1 MKNIRLSTIV
11 LATAAT
17 VAITV
22 TAFLSLQQATLKRQ
36 LAEAGRQCTDRTA
49 HLVEHF
55 EAQLDEIQFS
65 VVRFQKADVAA
76 RPTSVQ
82 PAEIDEDTNI
92 VIVRAEL
99 PTPERFDE
107 TLEDIVNRKYRFL
120 FASLALDAATRD
132 ALYQLMLE
140 REQVAL
146 KIRDAREYGDEIGM
160 ETGDIPQLEYDLEQ
174 IDNRVQDLLDQDN
187 SQRYALLKD
196 SDNEQEH
203 FNQYTRGVNGLFPL
217 DREQQESL
225 LFSKLRHKQA
235 FEETIASSGLD
246 QDYPLT
252 HAQRNELLSKLE
264 MAAQRYKHAF
274 LQEIRTDL
282 DHDNYPMDQ
291 YTLLENYTNT
301 EFQELIAELREKVD
315 ERGVL

>member
-1 MKNIRLSTIV
+1 MKNSRTFTPLLII
-11 LATAAT
+11 AAT
-17 VAITV
+17 VTATV
-22 TAFLSLQQATLKRQ
+22 TASLYFQQMSLTGR
-36 LAEAGRQCTDRTA
+36 LADAGQQCTIRTA
-49 HLVEHF
+49 QLVEQF
-55 EAQLDEIQFS
+55 ETQLDEIQFKIA
-65 VVRFQKADVAA
+65 RFQKTVVAS
-76 RPTSVQ
+76 PMFSHD
-82 PAEIDEDTNI
+82 AEWHEASDLER
-92 VIVRAEL
+92 VEL
-99 PTPERFDE
+99 PSLERFDE
-107 TLEDIVNRKYRFL
+107 TVEEIVNRKYRFL
-120 FASLALDAATRD
+120 FANLDLDAATRE
-132 ALYQLMLE
+132 ALYELMRK
-140 REQVAL
+140 REQLAL
-146 KIRDAREYGDEIGM
+146 KLRDAREYGDEIRM
-160 ETGDIPQLEYDLEQ
+160 EPGDISQLEYELEQ
-174 IDNRVQDLLDQDN
+174 VDNAIQDLLDHDN

-217 DREQQESL
+217 NHEQQELL

-235 FEETIASSGLD
+235 FEQTIAASGLD

-252 HAQRNELLSKLE
+252 EAQRNELLSKLE

-301 EFQELIAELREKVD
+301 EFQELLVELRNKID

>member
-1 MKNIRLSTIV
+1 MENFRIGTFLLTIV
-11 LATAAT
+11 VTGAVLIAA
-17 VAITV
+17 
-22 TAFLSLQQATLKRQ
+22 SLYLQRASLKVQ
-36 LAEAGRQCTDRTA
+36 LAETGQQCTVRTA
-49 HLVEHF
+49 HLVEQF
-55 EAQLDEIQFS
+55 ETQLDEIQFNIA
-65 VVRFQKADVAA
+65 RFQKSVAA
-76 RPTSVQ
+76 S
-82 PAEIDEDTNI
+82 PASSTRTEPRESND
-92 VIVRAEL
+92 IVRVEL
-99 PTPERFDE
+99 PAPERFDE
-107 TLEDIVNRKYRFL
+107 TLDDIVNRKYRFL
-120 FASLALDAATRD
+120 FARLALDAATRE

-146 KIRDAREYGDEIGM
+146 EIRDARDYGDEIGM
-160 ETGDIPQLEYDLEQ
+160 EAGDISQLEYELEE
-174 IDNRVQDLLDQDN
+174 IDDRIQDLLDEDN

-235 FEETIASSGLD
+235 FEQTVAASGLD
-246 QDYPLT
+246 RNYPLT
-252 HAQRNELLSKLE
+252 DAQRSELLSKLE

-274 LQEIRTDL
+274 LQEIRMDL

-301 EFQELIAELREKVD
+301 EFQELLAELRNKID